1 MKIRTDYVSNSSSSS
16 FVLWGAMFDLDELKQ
31 KLIEINVVSH
41 EDEDNCDCYLDMWL
55 DEQKDFNYG
64 EYVIGDNEVVFGLKP
79 TAMKDNETLL
89 QFKSRIFAKLTK
101 ASLPIVSLDDIKL
114 YQGVNVDGD
123 IVFDD

>member
-89 QFKSRIFAKLTK
+89 QFKSRIFSKLTK
-101 ASLPIVSLDDIKL
+101 VGLPVVSLDDIKL

>member
-16 FVLWGAMFDLDELKQ
+16 FVLWGVMFDLDELKQ

-41 EDEDNCDCYLDMWL
+41 EDEDNCDCYLDRWL

-64 EYVIGDNEVVFGLKP
+64 EYVIGDNEIVFGLKP

-89 QFKSRIFAKLTK
+89 QFKSRIFSKLTK
-101 ASLPIVSLDDIKL
+101 VGLPAVSLDDIKL

>member
-16 FVLWGAMFDLDELKQ
+16 FVLWGAMFDLEELQQ

-41 EDEDNCDCYLDMWL
+41 EDEDNCDCYLDRWL

-79 TAMKDNETLL
+79 TKMKDNETLL
-89 QFKSRIFAKLTK
+89 QFKSRIFAKLTE
-101 ASLPIVSLDDIKL
+101 AGLPAASLDDIKL
-114 YQGVNVDGD
+114 YQGINADGE
-123 IVFDD
+123 IMFDN

>member
-16 FVLWGAMFDLDELKQ
+16 FVLWGIMFDLDELKQ

-41 EDEDNCDCYLDMWL
+41 EDEDNCDCYLDRWL

-89 QFKSRIFAKLTK
+89 QFKSRIFSKLTK
-101 ASLPIVSLDDIKL
+101 AGLPAVSLDDIKL

>member
-1 MKIRTDYVSNSSSSS
+1 MKIRTDFVSNSSSSS

-41 EDEDNCDCYLDMWL
+41 EDEDNCDCYLDRWL
-55 DEQKDFNYG
+55 DEQKDFNYS

-79 TAMKDNETLL
+79 TKMKDNETLL
-89 QFKSRIFAKLTK
+89 QFKTRIFAKLTK
-101 ASLPIVSLDDIKL
+101 AGLPVVSLDDIKL

-123 IVFDD
+123 IMFD

>member
-1 MKIRTDYVSNSSSSS
+1 MKIRTDFVSNSSSSS
-16 FVLWGAMFDLDELKQ
+16 FVLWGVMFDLDELKQ

-41 EDEDNCDCYLDMWL
+41 EDEDNCDCYLDRWL

-89 QFKSRIFAKLTK
+89 QVKSRIFSKLTK
-101 ASLPIVSLDDIKL
+101 VGLPAVSLDDIKL

>member
-41 EDEDNCDCYLDMWL
+41 EDEDNCDCYLDRLL

-89 QFKSRIFAKLTK
+89 QFKSRIFSKLTK
-101 ASLPIVSLDDIKL
+101 VGLPAVSLDDIKL